1 MYIDKLSL
9 RNFKCF
15 EKVDIDLSKI
25 TLLTGPNSSGKSSLL
40 YGLLGP
46 FQSPQ
51 FPLYL
56 SPNGKYVK
64 MGDYKEM
71 VFNHLVSKRIGID
84 IEARDT
90 DDENKYCLRTE
101 WVADKR
107 TMMPKLFCLDNS
119 IPTTEAK
126 ISTSS
131 STGQYIFKL
140 KYNPKKFLE
149 DESSELFKA
158 ISPFFKLLDK
168 YTEQL
173 PPKKKRKIKKVRI
186 DLLKPYVLRGRR
198 FNSIEELTEK
208 FYSLHQFFLFFPSDG
223 LEDIN
228 FISSF
233 RREPQSTYHQKSPS
247 GKKLDKY
254 GEDYINQILQWEK
267 QKHKKFQELKSVL
280 NELKL
285 LFSLKSKQLPGGRFE
300 LHIKV
305 KRAGLWTLLIDV
317 GFGISQLLPI
327 LVADLQLESGST
339 LFIAQPEIHLHP
351 SAQAS
356 LADYFVNQIKKKRKR
371 YIIETHSEYLL
382 NRVRLA
388 ISKRKLEPGDVSVY
402 YFENTLRG
410 TQTHKV
416 SFTKDGRIENAP
428 KSFFDTYM
436 IDAMD
441 IALNAK

>member
-15 EKVDIDLSKI
+15 EKVDISFSKI

-46 FQSPQ
+46 LQSSQ

-71 VFNHLVSKRIGID
+71 VFKHIVNRHIGID
-84 IEARDT
+84 IEARVKNDK
-90 DDENKYCLRTE
+90 NKYCLKTD
-101 WVADKR
+101 WIADKQ
-107 TMMPKLFCLDNS
+107 TMMPKLLYLENS
-119 IPTTEAK
+119 TPTTEAK
-126 ISTSS
+126 ISTSK
-131 STGQYIFKL
+131 STGQYIFNL
-140 KYNPKKFLE
+140 KYDPKKFLE
-149 DESSELFKA
+149 DEGSELLKA
-158 ISPFFKLLDK
+158 MSPFLKLLDK
-168 YTEQL
+168 YAEKITT
-173 PPKKKRKIKKVRI
+173 KKKRKSTKVRVN
-186 DLLKPYVLRGRR
+186 LLKPYVLRGRR
-198 FNSIEELTEK
+198 FNSIQELNEK
-208 FYSLHQFFLFFPSDG
+208 FYSLPQFLFFPPVG
-223 LEDIN
+223 IVDIN

-233 RREPQSTYHQKSPS
+233 RREPQSTYHQTSPS

-267 QKHKKFQELKSVL
+267 QKHKKFEELKSVL
-280 NELKL
+280 RELKL
-285 LFSLKSKQLPGGRFE
+285 LFSLKSKQLTGGRFE
-300 LHIKV
+300 LHVKV

-317 GFGISQLLPI
+317 GFGISQLLPF
-327 LVADLQLESGST
+327 LVADLQLSSSST
-339 LFIAQPEIHLHP
+339 LFVAQPEIHLHP

-356 LADYFVNQIKKKRKR
+356 LSDYFVKQIKKKQKR
-371 YIIETHSEYLL
+371 YILETHSEYLI
-382 NRVRLA
+382 NRIRLA
-388 ISKRKLEPGDVSVY
+388 IAKRKIEPGDVSVY
-402 YFENTLRG
+402 YFENTLG
-410 TQTHKV
+410 GSHAYKV

-436 IDAMD
+436 IDTME

>member
-1 MYIDKLSL
+1 
-9 RNFKCF
+9 
-15 EKVDIDLSKI
+15 
-25 TLLTGPNSSGKSSLL
+25 
-40 YGLLGP
+40 
-46 FQSPQ
+46 
-51 FPLYL
+51 
-56 SPNGKYVK
+56 

-71 VFNHLVSKRIGID
+71 VFKHLVSKRIGID
-84 IEARDT
+84 IEAIDT
-90 DDENKYCLRTE
+90 DDKDKYFLRTE

-107 TMMPKLFCLDNS
+107 TMMPKLFSLDNS
-119 IPTTEAK
+119 TPTTEAK

-149 DESSELFKA
+149 GESSELFKA
-158 ISPFFKLLDK
+158 TRPIFKLLDK
-168 YTEQL
+168 YIEQL
-173 PPKKKRKIKKVRI
+173 PSKKKREIKKVRVN
-186 DLLKPYVLRGRR
+186 LLKPYFLRGRR

-208 FYSLHQFFLFFPSDG
+208 FYSLHHFLFFPSDD

-247 GKKLDKY
+247 GKTLDKY
-254 GEDYINQILQWEK
+254 GEDYVDQILQWEK

-280 NELKL
+280 QELKL
-285 LFSLKSKQLPGGRFE
+285 LFSLKSKQLSGGRFE

-327 LVADLQLESGST
+327 IVADLQLESGST

-388 ISKRKLEPGDVSVY
+388 IAKRKLEPGDVSVY
-402 YFENTLRG
+402 YFENTLGG
-410 TQTHKV
+410 TQTQKV
-416 SFTKDGRIENAP
+416 LFTKDGRIENAP
-428 KSFFDTYM
+428 KSFFNTYM